1 VREQHASRQ
10 HRGIRSGARARY
22 ADEHCASSPCGEL
35 GCLAGCRR
43 DTPSSGAFCGW
54 GDLTEC
60 LSPAEKLKF
69 TPPPQPLQCMEFDK
83 EVTVSCS
90 ATGREKPT
98 IQWTKTGKGDLD
110 AVCLFLTWGPREV
123 TLAHLR
129 HGRSSGAAAAWEAAV
144 WHSASCVTTASLF
157 LRPADGSSL
166 PSHVSHNAGIL
177 SFHKVSRSDS
187 GNYTCI
193 ASNSPQGEIRATV
206 QLVVAGE
213 GSRAGRW
220 VSCCA
225 GLAVGL
231 PGWHPTGVLLQRE
244 KSLA

>member
-1 VREQHASRQ
+1 
-10 HRGIRSGARARY
+10 
-22 ADEHCASSPCGEL
+22 
-35 GCLAGCRR
+35 
-43 DTPSSGAFCGW
+43 
-54 GDLTEC
+54 
-60 LSPAEKLKF
+60 
-69 TPPPQPLQCMEFDK
+69 M
-83 EVTVSCS
+83 
-90 ATGREKPT
+90 
-98 IQWTKTGKGDLD
+98 
-110 AVCLFLTWGPREV
+110 
-123 TLAHLR
+123 
-129 HGRSSGAAAAWEAAV
+129 
-144 WHSASCVTTASLF
+144 WHSASCMTAASLS

-213 GSRAGRW
+213 GSMAGRW

-231 PGWHPTGVLLQRE
+231 PGWHPTDMPLQRE
-244 KSLA
+244 KCLALPRALPRGT

>member
-1 VREQHASRQ
+1 
-10 HRGIRSGARARY
+10 
-22 ADEHCASSPCGEL
+22 
-35 GCLAGCRR
+35 
-43 DTPSSGAFCGW
+43 
-54 GDLTEC
+54 
-60 LSPAEKLKF
+60 
-69 TPPPQPLQCMEFDK
+69 M
-83 EVTVSCS
+83 SCS

-110 AVCLFLTWGPREV
+110 AICLFLTWGPWNFA
-123 TLAHLR
+123 LAHLQ
-129 HGRSSGAAAAWEAAV
+129 HGRSSGAAAAWEAAM
-144 WHSASCVTTASLF
+144 WHSASCMTAASL
-157 LRPADGSSL
+157 LHPADGSSL
-166 PSHVSHNAGIL
+166 PSHVSHNAGVL

-213 GSRAGRW
+213 GSMAGRW

-231 PGWHPTGVLLQRE
+231 PGWHPIDMPLQRE
-244 KSLA
+244 KCLA

>member
-1 VREQHASRQ
+1 
-10 HRGIRSGARARY
+10 
-22 ADEHCASSPCGEL
+22 
-35 GCLAGCRR
+35 
-43 DTPSSGAFCGW
+43 
-54 GDLTEC
+54 
-60 LSPAEKLKF
+60 
-69 TPPPQPLQCMEFDK
+69 M
-83 EVTVSCS
+83 SCS

-110 AVCLFLTWGPREV
+110 AIYLFLTWGPWNFA
-123 TLAHLR
+123 LAHLQ
-129 HGRSSGAAAAWEAAV
+129 HGRSSGAVAAWEATM
-144 WHSASCVTTASLF
+144 WHSTSYMTAASL
-157 LRPADGSSL
+157 LHPADGSSL

-213 GSRAGRW
+213 GSTAGRW

-231 PGWHPTGVLLQRE
+231 PGWHPTDMPLQRE
-244 KSLA
+244 ECLA